1 MIDESARITTHYPE
15 GKGPVTPWGSAQVK
29 TVYGPGV
36 VDFQTSSHGGLRV
49 SGSALGRIPLAER
62 EAAFL
67 ASTNPGWFEEDC
79 DWKIVARNL
88 PELFSERE
96 LSYL

>member
-1 MIDESARITTHYPE
+1 MGSERTTTYYPE
-15 GKGPVTPWGSAQVK
+15 GRGTDTPWGMAQTK

-36 VDFQTSSHGGLRV
+36 VAYTTSSHGGFRV
-49 SGSALGRIPLAER
+49 SGSALSRIPLAER
-62 EAAFL
+62 EAAWL